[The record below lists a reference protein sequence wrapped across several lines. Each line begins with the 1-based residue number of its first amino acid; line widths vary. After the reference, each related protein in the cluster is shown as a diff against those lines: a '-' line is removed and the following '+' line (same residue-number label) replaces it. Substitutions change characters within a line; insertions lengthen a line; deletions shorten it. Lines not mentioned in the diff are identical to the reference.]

1 MIKKLLIMLPIIV
14 LAMQQKADEDS
25 IRFIFEPDSLLLH
38 VGESAEITIKMV
50 TSNGKLS
57 GTPFLIYG
65 QPRRSLETYP
75 RISDS
80 TGFAKVKVKPYKPGS
95 LKLRTRSI
103 SIKREDR
110 TYGELKISVPKPKLK
125 KIVFKISN
133 DNIYE
138 GTTIRLE
145 PVVYDEANLIRDDVS
160 VLLEDALSARLI
172 DKEAQFIAE
181 RAIRLGDTTVKEIMV
196 PRVEMVILAPDED
209 PLGMIARIIESGHS
223 RYPVL
228 GPAKNEVQGILLAKD
243 LLPIINKDLEDF
255 DLKNLI
261 RDIKVVPESKKA
273 DSLLE
278 EFKKDRS
285 HMAVVI
291 DEYGTISGLVTI
303 EDILEELVGEIEDE
317 HDTDDE
323 DLIQVSEYEYIADAT
338 LELTEFENKFNKNFN
353 GMDAETLAGLFIN
366 KLGFLPKVG
375 DKIELDDMIL
385 AVTAAD
391 KRKIKKIGITI
402 KTNT

>member
-1 MIKKLLIMLPIIV
+1 M
-14 LAMQQKADEDS
+14 
-25 IRFIFEPDSLLLH
+25 
-38 VGESAEITIKMV
+38 
-50 TSNGKLS
+50 
-57 GTPFLIYG
+57 
-65 QPRRSLETYP
+65 
-75 RISDS
+75 
-80 TGFAKVKVKPYKPGS
+80 
-95 LKLRTRSI
+95 
-103 SIKREDR
+103 
-110 TYGELKISVPKPKLK
+110 
-125 KIVFKISN
+125 
-133 DNIYE
+133 
-138 GTTIRLE
+138 
-145 PVVYDEANLIRDDVS
+145 S

-196 PRVEMVILAPDED
+196 PRVEMVILAPDEEPQD
-209 PLGMIARIIESGHS
+209 MIARIIDSGHS

-243 LLPIINKDLEDF
+243 LLPIINQDSKDFNL
-255 DLKNLI
+255 LSLI

-285 HMAVVI
+285 HMAIVI

-317 HDTDDE
+317 HDSEDE
-323 DLIQVSEYEYIADAT
+323 DLIQVSEYEYIANAT
-338 LELTEFENKFNKNFN
+338 LELTEFEQKFNKSFN

-375 DKIELDDMIL
+375 DKIELDNLIL

-402 KTNT
+402 KTST